1 MQLNGKT
8 VLVTGATSGFGEA
21 LALQLAREGA
31 KLIITGRRK
40 DRLEALAKKL
50 GGKTHILS
58 FDVRN
63 NDAVKKA
70 IGSLPAEFATIDVL
84 VNNAGLALGIGSYET
99 QKMEDLEQMVDTNIK
114 GLMYVTHAV
123 LPGMSERNSG
133 HIINIGSVAGIY
145 PYPGGNTYGGTKAFV
160 AQFSLNLRADLLGR
174 NIRVTVIEPGMAETE
189 FSLVRFHG
197 DNAKADAIYDGVK
210 ALSAEDVANSIV
222 WCITQPEHVNINRL
236 ELMPTQQAF
245 SPFAVNRVKK

>member
-21 LALQLAREGA
+21 LALRLAKEGT
-31 KLIITGRRK
+31 KLVITGRRK

-50 GGKTHILS
+50 GGKVHALA

-123 LPGMSERNSG
+123 LPGMSERNKG

-222 WCITQPEHVNINRL
+222 WCMTQPEHVNINRL

-245 SPFAVNRVKK
+245 SPFAVNRAKK